1 MNIKQNTNYFK
12 ISDKFSRASV
22 LVFGGGV
29 VSMLLA
35 FFGLGRFIF
44 FTLAGLLLPVGFVM
58 YLIGTTQRAT
68 DEDIRVQIEQA
79 TQDMEVDL
87 SKITKYQRRI
97 VPGKEPRELSGFDYD
112 DGLMFTKTSRNSNVI
127 SSSYTKALL
136 YQLKDEFYIVRRK
149 VSLVSED
156 VLNEVIEIPFVDIS
170 TINYITER
178 KTVTFEKN
186 TYEVELTKIEI
197 KYGENEIISFPIGKD
212 VEAEAYTEKLLK
224 TVLSAKENA

>member
-22 LVFGGGV
+22 LVLGGGV
-29 VSMLLA
+29 ASMLLA

-68 DEDIRVQIEQA
+68 DEDIRVQIEHA

-97 VPGKEPRELSGFDYD
+97 LPGKEPRELSGFDYD

-170 TINYITER
+170 TINYVTER
-178 KTVTFEKN
+178 KTVTFAKN

>member
-12 ISDKFSRASV
+12 MSDKFSRASV
-22 LVFGGGV
+22 LVLGGGV
-29 VSMLLA
+29 VAMLFA
-35 FFGLGRFIF
+35 FFGLARFVGF
-44 FTLAGLLLPVGFVM
+44 MLAGVLLPVGFVM

-68 DEDIRVQIEQA
+68 DEDIKVQIEQA
-79 TQDMEVDL
+79 TADMEVDL
-87 SKITKYQRRI
+87 SKNVKYQRRL
-97 VPGKEPRELSGFDYD
+97 VPGKEPRTLSGFDYD

-170 TINYITER
+170 TINYVTER

-212 VEAEAYTEKLLK
+212 VEAEEYTQRLNK
-224 TVLSAKENA
+224 TVLSAKENS